1 MDIKQSSGKSLLSG
15 VFPSSD
21 QYGNK
26 LRGDRGLK
34 ANSPICGGW
43 RGGFESWCGDWKERS
58 LSHAFVKRN
67 FQSTFLCDQCQAVQP
82 FNKTPEDIMPLIYS
96 DFRLN
101 APWTATVR
109 NHQEYLNQTPLRN
122 QSPWIQVP
130 GFSICRVRWDSAH
143 TILLGTGKDVAA
155 SFLCDLVTWNKS
167 IPTLFPNMFL
177 FLFSLQVPN
186 QISHVWCQTMPHP
199 PMAWSEVELPI
210 LAGLGAKGVQQLDT
224 LESGVLLGRLDGN
237 RDARGNF
244 IMSQLGVSFRRW
256 CKQHKVERPPCTFNM
271 HLIGRGDNDSQ
282 NSYPV
287 LDSNIKASHTKPVLF
302 FLSELATEIAAKCG
316 WASPETKWMDKIPS
330 KDSWFSIMSLFVIFY
345 ANHISDFLCEETFG
359 WTEQKN
365 SRESK
370 PYTFPKVKISL
381 VLM

>member
-109 NHQEYLNQTPLRN
+109 NHQRISEPNTT
-122 QSPWIQVP
+122 S
-130 GFSICRVRWDSAH
+130 
-143 TILLGTGKDVAA
+143 
-155 SFLCDLVTWNKS
+155 KS
-167 IPTLFPNMFL
+167 IPLDPSTWFQHMPC
-177 FLFSLQVPN
+177 SL
-186 QISHVWCQTMPHP
+186 
-199 PMAWSEVELPI
+199 
-210 LAGLGAKGVQQLDT
+210 G
-224 LESGVLLGRLDGN
+224 
-237 RDARGNF
+237 
-244 IMSQLGVSFRRW
+244 
-256 CKQHKVERPPCTFNM
+256 
-271 HLIGRGDNDSQ
+271 
-282 NSYPV
+282 
-287 LDSNIKASHTKPVLF
+287 
-302 FLSELATEIAAKCG
+302 
-316 WASPETKWMDKIPS
+316 
-330 KDSWFSIMSLFVIFY
+330 
-345 ANHISDFLCEETFG
+345 
-359 WTEQKN
+359 
-365 SRESK
+365 
-370 PYTFPKVKISL
+370 
-381 VLM
+381 